1 MDENYFDKFITTIA
15 LIALFVLSFFVLQK
29 ILLSIFFGIILAF
42 ILYPVYKLI
51 NRRVNSPNISSLLIC
66 TALLILIAVPI
77 WFLTPILLNQT
88 FDLYVASQNL
98 DIATPLKKV
107 FPSLLSSSQFSSEII
122 SLTHTLITKSANSLV
137 NWASDILTDFLN
149 ISLQFLIVLFT
160 LFYFLRDREKF
171 TDYIKGLL
179 PFSKDIE
186 KKFFT
191 QTNEITTAILY
202 GQVVIGLIQ
211 GLIVGLGFFIFGV
224 PNALVLTIF
233 ACIAGV
239 LPILGTTVVWL
250 PVAIYFVLQG
260 SIFGGVGITFFGL
273 FSNLVETFARPI
285 WVSKKTSIHPA
296 VILIGMIGGIF
307 IFGFL
312 GFILGPLIL
321 AYLFIILDLYRSKN
335 KEGVHLEAK

>member
-1 MDENYFDKFITTIA
+1 MRTHFQYILFI
-15 LIALFVLSFFVLQK
+15 
-29 ILLSIFFGIILAF
+29 IFFAGFALQAPNILGQKKTTKKSGQSTTNKK
-42 ILYPVYKLI
+42 I
-51 NRRVNSPNISSLLIC
+51 NSPNISSLLIC
-66 TALLILIAVPI
+66 TFLILLIAIPI

-88 FDLYVASQNL
+88 FNLYVASQNL
-98 DIATPLKKV
+98 DIATPLNKI
-107 FPSLLSSSQFSSEII
+107 FPSIFGSNQFSSELV
-122 SLTHTLITKSANSLV
+122 SLIRSLITNSANSLV
-137 NWASDILTDFLN
+137 NWASDLLTNFLTL
-149 ISLQFLIVLFT
+149 SLQFLIVLFT

-179 PFSKDIE
+179 PFSKEIE
-186 KKFFT
+186 RKFFT

-239 LPILGTTVVWL
+239 LPILGTTIIWL
-250 PVAIYFVLQG
+250 PVAIYFVIQG
-260 SIFGGVGITFFGL
+260 SIFGGLGVTFFGL
-273 FSNLVETFARPI
+273 FSNIFETFARPM

-296 VILIGMIGGIF
+296 VVLIGMIGGIF

-335 KEGVHLEAK
+335 KEGVNLDAKWY